1 EPSEATFNYTMA
13 NLHSEPRSLSDERFV
28 NNSYSSDDAGTR
40 MMIKDKIKSAFS
52 KMNYGY
58 RTILQFWAPVTIDGK
73 HLLSTSGQPF
83 AVSRLGSSLENYR
96 RRCVEHAYDI
106 DVNSKFRGTPAS
118 AFLND
123 FPEIASKHEVDPL
136 LRNAFQECEL
146 KNFIM
151 MPIYCPSQTS
161 SSSDCIGVLECSSWF
176 NVQFFKEMNTKIK
189 EVGLSVY
196 NVQDHIPYKVNMLSV
211 ISTINGLKLVRDE
224 IQVALKIV
232 CASHNIGVAQV
243 WISYDDENHVPF
255 SFSSED
261 TQTTRRIIMML
272 AI

>member
-1 EPSEATFNYTMA
+1 MA

-28 NNSYSSDDAGTR
+28 NNSYSS
-40 MMIKDKIKSAFS
+40 
-52 KMNYGY
+52 
-58 RTILQFWAPVTIDGK
+58 VTIDGK

-189 EVGLSVY
+189 VDQSI
-196 NVQDHIPYKVNMLSV
+196 QCNMLSV

-261 TQTTRRIIMML
+261 TQTTR
-272 AI
+272 